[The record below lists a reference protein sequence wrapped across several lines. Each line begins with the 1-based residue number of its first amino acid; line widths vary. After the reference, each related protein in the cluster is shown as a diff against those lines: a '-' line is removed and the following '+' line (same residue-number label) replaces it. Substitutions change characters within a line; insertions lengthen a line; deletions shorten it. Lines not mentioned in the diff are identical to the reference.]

1 MNMHRH
7 HQKVLVSLSLS
18 LVLCLSLLTPGYAAI
33 TTVLSD
39 EQTLTQEKL
48 PAYSY
53 EPSTEIHDNVPYFQ
67 ASDLTSSSY
76 ETFSSLDDEGRCGYA
91 VACLGPDLLP
101 DAPRGPIG
109 SVKPTG
115 WHTVKY
121 EGIDGN
127 YLYNRCHLIAY
138 ELSGENANEENLITG
153 TRYMN
158 VDGMLPYE
166 NEVAGYIKSTGNHV
180 LYRVTPVF
188 EDDNLLASGVLM
200 EAESVED
207 GGSGV
212 SFNAYCYNVQPGIS
226 IDYATGDS
234 SGQAYTGSEASKY
247 DGVDFQSPAVIK
259 AVQQALNDKGYDCGT
274 PDGIAGSGTASAT
287 AHFKADHGLSGDG
300 IDAALALTLG
310 LNAYQLLDLSS
321 KAASDQAPAAQGG
334 QSSGA
339 AGQASGAQ
347 AGEASGSG
355 LTGPAISYIVNTNT
369 GKFHS
374 PGCSSIGQMSDSNKM
389 EYTGSR
395 DDLIAMGYQPCKR
408 CNP

>member
-1 MNMHRH
+1 M
-7 HQKVLVSLSLS
+7 
-18 LVLCLSLLTPGYAAI
+18 LTPGYAAI

-39 EQTLTQEKL
+39 EQTLTQEEL
-48 PAYSY
+48 PVYSS

-158 VDGMLPYE
+158 VNGMLPYE
-166 NEVAGYIKSTGNHV
+166 NEVADYIKSTGNHV

-207 GGSGV
+207 GGSGI

-226 IDYATGDS
+226 IEYATGDS

-247 DGVDFQSPAVIK
+247 DGVNFQSPAVIK

-274 PDGIAGSGTASAT
+274 PDGIAGSGTASAA
-287 AHFKADHGLSGDG
+287 AHFKADHGLSGDS

-321 KAASDQAPAAQGG
+321 EAAADQASSAAQNG
-334 QSSGA
+334 QSSGT

-355 LTGPAISYIVNTNT
+355 SAGPAMSYIVNTNT
-369 GKFHS
+369 GKFHN

>member
-1 MNMHRH
+1 MHRH

-166 NEVAGYIKSTGNHV
+166 NEVADYIKSTGNHV

>member
-1 MNMHRH
+1 MNRH
-7 HQKVLVSLSLS
+7 HQKVIASLSLS
-18 LVLCLSLLTPGYAAI
+18 LILCLSLLTPGYAAI

-166 NEVAGYIKSTGNHV
+166 NEVADYIKSTGNHV

>member
-1 MNMHRH
+1 MHRH

-166 NEVAGYIKSTGNHV
+166 NEVADYIKSTGNHV

-247 DGVDFQSPAVIK
+247 DGVNFQSPAVIK
-259 AVQQALNDKGYDCGT
+259 AIQQALNDKGYDCGT
-274 PDGIAGSGTASAT
+274 PDGIAGNGTASAA
-287 AHFKADHGLSGDG
+287 AHFKADHGLSGNS

-321 KAASDQAPAAQGG
+321 KAASDQASTAQGG

-374 PGCSSIGQMSDSNKM
+374 PGCSSIGQMSDSNKL

>member
-1 MNMHRH
+1 MHRH

-166 NEVAGYIKSTGNHV
+166 NEVADYIKSTGNHV

-259 AVQQALNDKGYDCGT
+259 AIQQALNDKGYDCGT

>member
-1 MNMHRH
+1 MHRH

-166 NEVAGYIKSTGNHV
+166 NEVADYIKSTGNHV

-259 AVQQALNDKGYDCGT
+259 AIQQALNDKGYDCGT

-287 AHFKADHGLSGDG
+287 AHFKADHGLSGDS

>member
-1 MNMHRH
+1 MHRH

-101 DAPRGPIG
+101 DASRGPIG

-166 NEVAGYIKSTGNHV
+166 NEVADYIKSTGNHV

-259 AVQQALNDKGYDCGT
+259 AIQQALNDKGYDCGT

>member
-1 MNMHRH
+1 
-7 HQKVLVSLSLS
+7 
-18 LVLCLSLLTPGYAAI
+18 
-33 TTVLSD
+33 
-39 EQTLTQEKL
+39 
-48 PAYSY
+48 
-53 EPSTEIHDNVPYFQ
+53 
-67 ASDLTSSSY
+67 
-76 ETFSSLDDEGRCGYA
+76 
-91 VACLGPDLLP
+91 
-101 DAPRGPIG
+101 
-109 SVKPTG
+109 
-115 WHTVKY
+115 
-121 EGIDGN
+121 
-127 YLYNRCHLIAY
+127 
-138 ELSGENANEENLITG
+138 
-153 TRYMN
+153 
-158 VDGMLPYE
+158 MLPYE

-234 SGQAYTGSEASKY
+234 SGQAYTGSEVSKY
-247 DGVDFQSPAVIK
+247 DGVNFQSPGVIK

-274 PDGIAGSGTASAT
+274 PDGIAGSGTASAA

-321 KAASDQAPAAQGG
+321 KAASDQASTAQGG

-374 PGCSSIGQMSDSNKM
+374 PGCSSIGQMSDSNKL

>member
-1 MNMHRH
+1 
-7 HQKVLVSLSLS
+7 
-18 LVLCLSLLTPGYAAI
+18 
-33 TTVLSD
+33 
-39 EQTLTQEKL
+39 
-48 PAYSY
+48 
-53 EPSTEIHDNVPYFQ
+53 
-67 ASDLTSSSY
+67 
-76 ETFSSLDDEGRCGYA
+76 
-91 VACLGPDLLP
+91 
-101 DAPRGPIG
+101 
-109 SVKPTG
+109 
-115 WHTVKY
+115 
-121 EGIDGN
+121 
-127 YLYNRCHLIAY
+127 
-138 ELSGENANEENLITG
+138 
-153 TRYMN
+153 MN

-166 NEVAGYIKSTGNHV
+166 NEVADYIKSTGNHV

-274 PDGIAGSGTASAT
+274 PDGIAGSGTASAA

-321 KAASDQAPAAQGG
+321 EAAADQASGTQG
-334 QSSGA
+334 
-339 AGQASGAQ
+339 GQASGTAGQ
-347 AGEASGSG
+347 A
-355 LTGPAISYIVNTNT
+355 SYIVNTNT
-369 GKFHS
+369 GKFHN

>member
-1 MNMHRH
+1 MNHH
-7 HQKVLVSLSLS
+7 HQKVLASLSLS

-39 EQTLTQEKL
+39 EQTLTQEEL
-48 PAYSY
+48 PVYSS

-247 DGVDFQSPAVIK
+247 DGVNFQSPAVIK
-259 AVQQALNDKGYDCGT
+259 AIQQALNDKGYDCGT
-274 PDGIAGSGTASAT
+274 PDGIAGNGTASAA

-321 KAASDQAPAAQGG
+321 KAASDQASTAQAG

-339 AGQASGAQ
+339 AGQASGA

-355 LTGPAISYIVNTNT
+355 LTGPAVSYIVNTNT

>member
-1 MNMHRH
+1 MNR
-7 HQKVLVSLSLS
+7 LSRS
-18 LVLCLSLLTPGYAAI
+18 
-33 TTVLSD
+33 
-39 EQTLTQEKL
+39 
-48 PAYSY
+48 
-53 EPSTEIHDNVPYFQ
+53 FQ

-101 DAPRGPIG
+101 DASRGPIG

-166 NEVAGYIKSTGNHV
+166 NEVADYIKSTGNHV

-274 PDGIAGSGTASAT
+274 PDGIAGSGTASAA

-321 KAASDQAPAAQGG
+321 EAAADQASGTQGG
-334 QSSGA
+334 QASGT

-369 GKFHS
+369 GKFHN

>member
-166 NEVAGYIKSTGNHV
+166 NEVADYIKSTGNHV

-259 AVQQALNDKGYDCGT
+259 AIQQALNDKGYDCGT

>member
-1 MNMHRH
+1 MNRH
-7 HQKVLVSLSLS
+7 HQKVIASLSLS

-39 EQTLTQEKL
+39 EQTLTQEGL
-48 PAYSY
+48 PVYSS

-166 NEVAGYIKSTGNHV
+166 NEVADYIKSTGNHV

-247 DGVDFQSPAVIK
+247 DGVNFQSPAVIK
-259 AVQQALNDKGYDCGT
+259 AIQQALNDKGYDCGT
-274 PDGIAGSGTASAT
+274 PDGIAGNGTASAA
-287 AHFKADHGLSGDG
+287 AHFKADHGLSGNS

-321 KAASDQAPAAQGG
+321 EAAADQASSAAQNG
-334 QSSGA
+334 QSSGT

-355 LTGPAISYIVNTNT
+355 SAGPAMSYIVNTNT
-369 GKFHS
+369 GKFHN